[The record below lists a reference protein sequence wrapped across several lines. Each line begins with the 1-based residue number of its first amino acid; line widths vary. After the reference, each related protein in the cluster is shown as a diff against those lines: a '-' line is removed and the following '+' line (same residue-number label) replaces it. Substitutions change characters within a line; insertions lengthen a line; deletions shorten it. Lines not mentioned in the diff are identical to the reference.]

1 MWLDIDVTCNIC
13 GIQFQSLNKEEPHRD
28 NRPVSPECLEWTLGR
43 VTITTINY
51 GFVLTKREK
60 GKGRRRG
67 MRGEGE
73 GEGKTFRP
81 REKDMGRVTTTS
93 FARTEQN
100 KYTLENPPFC

>member
-1 MWLDIDVTCNIC
+1 MDTGESDNNNNKLRLR
-13 GIQFQSLNKEEPHRD
+13 SNKE
-28 NRPVSPECLEWTLGR
+28 G
-43 VTITTINY
+43 
-51 GFVLTKREK
+51 KRKGKEK
-60 GKGRRRG
+60 GDKGG
-67 MRGEGE
+67 GGGGGG

>member
-1 MWLDIDVTCNIC
+1 MDTGESNNNKNKLRLR
-13 GIQFQSLNKEEPHRD
+13 SNKE
-28 NRPVSPECLEWTLGR
+28 G
-43 VTITTINY
+43 
-51 GFVLTKREK
+51 KRKGKEK
-60 GKGRRRG
+60 GDGG
-67 MRGEGE
+67 EGEGE

>member
-1 MWLDIDVTCNIC
+1 M
-13 GIQFQSLNKEEPHRD
+13 
-28 NRPVSPECLEWTLGR
+28 
-43 VTITTINY
+43 
-51 GFVLTKREK
+51 
-60 GKGRRRG
+60 RG
-67 MRGEGE
+67 EGEGEGE

>member
-1 MWLDIDVTCNIC
+1 M
-13 GIQFQSLNKEEPHRD
+13 
-28 NRPVSPECLEWTLGR
+28 
-43 VTITTINY
+43 TITTINY

-60 GKGRRRG
+60 GRGRRRG

>member
-60 GKGRRRG
+60 RRGRRKG
-67 MRGEGE
+67 MRGEGGGGGG
-73 GEGKTFRP
+73 GENFQAP
-81 REKDMGRVTTTS
+81 RERYGESYNHFICGKHYITS
-93 FARTEQN
+93 S
-100 KYTLENPPFC
+100 